1 MIKVKNIT
9 NPNNWRSIN
18 NQFDITTDEGNF
30 FQSYSSIIVKIA
42 NDGTTFLDEYF
53 WDYSRTTSRWRNVFL
68 NETTKETKAKIKSGE
83 YKLINLNG

>member
-9 NPNNWRSIN
+9 NPNNYRSIN
-18 NQFDITTDEGNF
+18 NQFEIYTDEGAF

-42 NDGTTFLDEYF
+42 KGITYLDEYY

>member
-9 NPNNWRSIN
+9 NPNNYRSIN
-18 NQFDITTDEGNF
+18 NQFEIYTDEGAF

-42 NDGTTFLDEYF
+42 KGITYLDEYY

-68 NETTKETKAKIKSGE
+68 NETTQETKAKIKSGE

>member
-18 NQFDITTDEGNF
+18 NQFEIHTDEGYF

-42 NDGTTFLDEYF
+42 SDGTYLDEYY